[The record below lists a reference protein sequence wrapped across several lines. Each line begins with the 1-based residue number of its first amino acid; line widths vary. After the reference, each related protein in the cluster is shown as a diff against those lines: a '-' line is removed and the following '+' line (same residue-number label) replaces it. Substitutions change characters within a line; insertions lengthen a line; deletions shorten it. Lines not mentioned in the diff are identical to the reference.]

1 VDRLPRLIDAN
12 LNRAREG
19 LRVLEDL
26 ARFEL
31 DDSALSERA
40 KQIRHGIRTAAEAL
54 GISRQELLEARDTAG
69 DVGTAITA
77 GGEYVRWSGADL
89 AAAAV

>member
-31 DDSALSERA
+31 DDAALSERA
-40 KQIRHGIRTAAEAL
+40 KQIRHGIRTAAEF
-54 GISRQELLEARDTAG
+54 S
-69 DVGTAITA
+69 
-77 GGEYVRWSGADL
+77 
-89 AAAAV
+89 